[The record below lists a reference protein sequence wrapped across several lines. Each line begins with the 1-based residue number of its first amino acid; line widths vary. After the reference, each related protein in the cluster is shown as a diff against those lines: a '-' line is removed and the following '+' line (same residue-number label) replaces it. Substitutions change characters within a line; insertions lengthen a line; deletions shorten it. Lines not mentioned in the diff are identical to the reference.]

1 MNMNTRTD
9 RIRRLLLTLTAFT
22 CVLGAVESRVGIA
35 AETALEQRVQAIE
48 DEKEIRNLTTL
59 YGLYLDQKNFD
70 GYSKLFAKEGE
81 WSGTLSGATTIK
93 GPENIKAAMEK
104 SFADRA
110 YDPNHITNVHLV
122 TNVMIDVHV
131 DGDRDRATGFMR
143 WTVLSRNEKDE
154 PYVRLTGRYD
164 DIYVREDGHWKF
176 LKRATR
182 REIPSHPTQ

>member
-1 MNMNTRTD
+1 MITNSG
-9 RIRRLLLTLTAFT
+9 IRRFTHLLLIAVAVT
-22 CVLGAVESRVGIA
+22 CVTVTVDIRHAGA
-35 AETALEQRVQAIE
+35 AEKTLEQRVQAVE
-48 DEKEIRNLTTL
+48 DEKEIRNLTVL

-122 TNVMIDVHV
+122 TNVMIDI
-131 DGDRDRATGFMR
+131 DGDRATGFMR

-164 DIYVREDGHWKF
+164 DIYIREDGHWKF

-182 REIPSHPTQ
+182 REIPSHPTE

>member
-1 MNMNTRTD
+1 MNQKPETCRFHH
-9 RIRRLLLTLTAFT
+9 LLLSVSALV
-22 CVLGAVESRVGIA
+22 CLLGATETRLATA
-35 AETALEQRVQAIE
+35 ADNTLEQRVQAIE

-81 WSGTLSGATTIK
+81 WSGTLSGAATIK
-93 GPENIKAAMEK
+93 GPDNIKAAMEK
-104 SFADRA
+104 AFADRV
-110 YDPNHITNVHLV
+110 YDPNHIVNVHLV
-122 TNVMIDVHV
+122 TNVMIDV
-131 DGDRDRATGFMR
+131 DGNRATGFMR

-164 DIYVREDGHWKF
+164 DIYIREDGHWKF

-182 REIPSHPTQ
+182 REIPSHPTE

>member
-1 MNMNTRTD
+1 MITSYGTR
-9 RIRRLLLTLTAFT
+9 RFRHLLLVVAAISCVDATLDTRYA
-22 CVLGAVESRVGIA
+22 SA
-35 AETALEQRVQAIE
+35 AEKTLEQRVQAIE
-48 DEKEIRNLTTL
+48 DEKEIRNLTVL

-104 SFADRA
+104 AFADRA
-110 YDPNHITNVHLV
+110 YDPNLITNVHLV
-122 TNVMIDVHV
+122 TNVMIDV
-131 DGDRDRATGFMR
+131 DGDRATGFMR

-164 DIYVREDGHWKF
+164 DIYIREDGRWKF

-182 REIPSHPTQ
+182 REIPSHPTE